1 VAVQFPQR
9 SEWWLF
15 DCGEGTQHQL
25 LRLDE
30 LRPSQ
35 LRRIFITH
43 MHGDH
48 IYGLPGLLASCGLG
62 SAPEHID
69 IYGPPGLEEY
79 LKAVLRYS
87 ETRIPYGFR
96 VHTVETGLILQE
108 PEYSVFCAPLDH
120 RVPAFGYRV
129 VEQESARQLQC
140 SQSPS
145 RWDPLWPS
153 VWAAQGRPIHHLAGP
168 LLSRTGLCRGSH
180 SGPQILLLHRH
191 DFLPQCC

>member
-1 VAVQFPQR
+1 MPTRQRNVSGVAVQLPQR

-62 SAPEHID
+62 ST
-69 IYGPPGLEEY
+69 PP
-79 LKAVLRYS
+79 
-87 ETRIPYGFR
+87 T
-96 VHTVETGLILQE
+96 
-108 PEYSVFCAPLDH
+108 
-120 RVPAFGYRV
+120 
-129 VEQESARQLQC
+129 
-140 SQSPS
+140 
-145 RWDPLWPS
+145 
-153 VWAAQGRPIHHLAGP
+153 
-168 LLSRTGLCRGSH
+168 
-180 SGPQILLLHRH
+180 HRH
-191 DFLPQCC
+191 LRSPWPGRVSEGGAAI